1 MRSLNS
7 SRIAVLAALALLLGG
22 GPARAQ
28 GDAAPPGADEQP
40 AGLQGDKQPAAEPA
54 AAPAPAESKVNM
66 PTATVTAE
74 GERPA
79 VAPPTVLLGLGAGV
93 YIPTSALG
101 VNFLVGIDGS
111 FQLPW
116 IDRKLGVGF
125 GLAYSQP
132 TTSGTITDARVPDGK
147 ASYDSTMRELV
158 LDLLISYRFLSWDSV
173 WSPHAGIGP
182 VFYFLGHA
190 VESLDH
196 EQTETSTQVGFKL
209 TLGADYRLGPGAL
222 TGEVRFPFATVGQ
235 KTTGESNVGA
245 VSVVIGYRFRI

>member
-1 MRSLNS
+1 MRFTNT
-7 SRIAVLAALALLLGG
+7 SRLAVIAAVILLGG
-22 GPARAQ
+22 GLVWAQ
-28 GDAAPPGADEQP
+28 EATPPGAEETP
-40 AGLQGDKQPAAEPA
+40 ADLGSEP
-54 AAPAPAESKVNM
+54 APAPEPAERTVEL
-66 PTATVTAE
+66 PPATVTAKAK
-74 GERPA
+74 R
-79 VAPPTVLLGLGAGV
+79 PTVVLGLGAGV

-101 VNFLVGIDGS
+101 PNFLVGIDGAYA
-111 FQLPW
+111 LPW
-116 IDRKLGVGF
+116 LDRKLGIGF

-132 TTSGTITDARVPDGK
+132 TTSGAISDDRVPGGT
-147 ASYDSTMRELV
+147 ANYESTMRELV

-209 TLGADYRLGPGAL
+209 TVGADYRLGPGAL
-222 TGEVRFPFATVGQ
+222 IGEVRFPFATVAQ

-245 VSVVIGYRFRI
+245 VSIVLGYRFRI